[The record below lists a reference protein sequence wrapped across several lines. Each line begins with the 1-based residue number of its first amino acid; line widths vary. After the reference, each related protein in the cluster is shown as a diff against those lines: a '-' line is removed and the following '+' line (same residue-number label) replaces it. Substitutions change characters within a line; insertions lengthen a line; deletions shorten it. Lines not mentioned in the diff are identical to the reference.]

1 MHKKECERL
10 FLNENQTNKMNNS
23 NHIFQKIENIACK
36 CVSETMDCS
45 VMEDCI
51 YSGHTKTTLA
61 VSVARQLA
69 FLFMHD
75 HYGFSYRR
83 IAERSQ
89 MTVNAVMK
97 CVGKARRYR
106 FTDPIYN
113 RVYDMINNKL

>member
-1 MHKKECERL
+1 
-10 FLNENQTNKMNNS
+10 MNN
-23 NHIFQKIENIACK
+23 NKYIFQKIEKIAC
-36 CVSETMDCS
+36 CCASEATGGVLS
-45 VMEDCI
+45 ESCI
-51 YSGHTKTTLA
+51 YSGRTKTTLV
-61 VSVARQLA
+61 VSIARQLA

-75 HYGFSYRR
+75 HYGISYRH

-106 FTDPIYN
+106 FTDPVYN

>member
-1 MHKKECERL
+1 MD
-10 FLNENQTNKMNNS
+10 NN
-23 NHIFQKIENIACK
+23 NYVFQKVEHIACE
-36 CVSETMDCS
+36 CATEAMGSPVPD
-45 VMEDCI
+45 DCI
-51 YSGHTKTTLA
+51 YLGRTKTTLA
-61 VSVARQLA
+61 TSVARQLA

-75 HYGFSYRR
+75 HYGISYRR
-83 IAERSQ
+83 ISERSR